1 MIEPGTGR
9 ASIPAGTAP
18 GWYADPSNP
27 GAGRWYDGTAWTSH
41 VYLVAPTGP
50 APTARTYQRAG
61 APAGGGQTRHVAPG
75 LVLIVLGLMFC
86 LGPLSALPGAGS
98 AGESAGL
105 VVFVLIGAAVLVT
118 GVLSIFAPERVHA
131 RFR

>member
-1 MIEPGTGR
+1 MIEPDTAG

-27 GAGRWYDGTAWTSH
+27 GAGRWYDGTTWTSH
-41 VYLVAPTGP
+41 VYLVAPA
-50 APTARTYQRAG
+50 APSPSARAYPSAG
-61 APAGGGQTRHVAPG
+61 APATGGQTRHVAPG
-75 LVLIVLGLMFC
+75 LILIALGLMFC
-86 LGPLSALPGAGS
+86 LGPLSALPGASS
-98 AGESAGL
+98 AGEAVAL

-118 GVLSIFAPERVHA
+118 GTLSIFAPERVHA

>member
-1 MIEPGTGR
+1 MIEPGTAR
-9 ASIPAGTAP
+9 ASIAAGTAP

-41 VYLVAPTGP
+41 VYLVAPAGP
-50 APTARTYQRAG
+50 APTAHAYPRPG
-61 APAGGGQTRHVAPG
+61 APAAGGQGRHVAPG
-75 LVLIVLGLMFC
+75 LVLIVVGLMFC
-86 LGPLSALPGAGS
+86 LGPLSALPGTS
-98 AGESAGL
+98 STGESAGL
-105 VVFVLIGAAVLVT
+105 VVFVLIGATVLVT